1 MITVHTSLSTPIF
14 NNTWQYTKWS
24 GKTNLDNEHKL
35 YFSQTRETNIMTM
48 PTRLEITENIIRFVT
63 STPMLSGFIVPVPDE
78 NVESDDVVRLH
89 PVASVNESIQREPVL
104 VGTLKQKLLK
114 SANTKK
120 EKLYLDILFQTA
132 EDSRLAHCDTSG
144 NIVFEGIKITPEIV
158 EKYLAVKNASITAKV
173 VTVRDGLLC
182 IGHRPKHSDL
192 FDLRDEG
199 FTHVVTV
206 QSKSEEA
213 RDIGHETEKI
223 GLRWIWLP
231 LGTAKVPVKDEEDIR
246 HIKTVLRQLVSL
258 FNHSEPIAKT
268 YLHCSAG
275 LHRTGMITFA
285 LLRLLGYSQAE
296 TMDILT
302 RLREL
307 TAQNVGAERI
317 AWAESFCE
325 TV

>member
-1 MITVHTSLSTPIF
+1 M
-14 NNTWQYTKWS
+14 
-24 GKTNLDNEHKL
+24 NLDNKYDL
-35 YFSQTRETNIMTM
+35 NIFQNNQKIMKM
-48 PTRLEITENIIRFVT
+48 PARLEIIENIIRFVT
-63 STPMLSGFIVPVPDE
+63 STPMLSGFIVPAPDE
-78 NVESDDVVRLH
+78 SADGDEVVRLH
-89 PVASVNESIQREPVL
+89 PVASVNESIQRGPVI

-120 EKLYLDILFQTA
+120 EKIYLDILFQTA
-132 EDSRLAHCDTSG
+132 EDLRLAYRDTSG
-144 NIVFEGIKITPEIV
+144 NIVFEGIKIMPEV
-158 EKYLAVKNASITAKV
+158 ADKYLVVKNASITAQV
-173 VTVRDGLLC
+173 VAVRDGMLC

-213 RDIGHETEKI
+213 RDIGHETERI

-258 FNHSEPIAKT
+258 LNHSEPVAKI

-296 TMDILT
+296 AMDLLT
-302 RLREL
+302 GLREL

-317 AWAESFCE
+317 AWAESLCE
-325 TV
+325 AM